1 MKTKTE
7 PQQLPQLKK
16 QTFNKKEFI
25 KLAQKVKKDYL
36 KQLEKEEK
44 NLKTQ
49 HEQLL
54 HYWTGFGET
63 PKR

>member
-44 NLKTQ
+44 NLKAQ

-54 HYWTGFGET
+54 HY
-63 PKR
+63 